1 MSRQGGSLGAVE
13 RVEETGEG
21 FGVSREIVRPTKVPN
36 HFAHHVGLA
45 RVIPFVE
52 EVIVNADWE
61 QHIPMFAVFL
71 LQGAL
76 DFANH
81 RHALE
86 RMLGTDYHQ
95 LVIMPDSGVNLT
107 PHRFT
112 PLGIFVKLPA
122 TDVLR
127 L

>member
-1 MSRQGGSLGAVE
+1 MVE

-21 FGVSREIVRPTKVPN
+21 LCVGREIVPPPKMPY

-76 DFANH
+76 DFANDG
-81 RHALE
+81 RALK
-86 RMLGTDYHQ
+86 RMLGADHHQ
-95 LVIMPDSGVNLT
+95 LVIMPDGLSL
-107 PHRFT
+107 
-112 PLGIFVKLPA
+112 
-122 TDVLR
+122 
-127 L
+127 